1 MLLCPSVHIPPVIQ
15 GCWLALL
22 RIASGDRFHVA
33 EFFCYRRLQVVLADP
48 SHSPDD
54 TLVSEDAECWRDPYL
69 HLNHQLLHVQE
80 GVLSNAIHACIS
92 PCMTGIDTFE
102 IQTQKR

>member
-1 MLLCPSVHIPPVIQ
+1 
-15 GCWLALL
+15 
-22 RIASGDRFHVA
+22 
-33 EFFCYRRLQVVLADP
+33 
-48 SHSPDD
+48 
-54 TLVSEDAECWRDPYL
+54 
-69 HLNHQLLHVQE
+69 VQE